1 MATDSSDVLSLFHPL
16 IGSWFRE
23 QVGTPTAIQAMAW
36 PIIAAGDHILLTAPT
51 GSGKTLTA
59 FLWAL
64 NQLVTGRW
72 PAGHTR
78 VLYIS
83 PLKALNTDIRR
94 NLLGPLSGLAR
105 AFQNA
110 GEPFPE
116 LSVMTRSGDTEAAER
131 RRMLRR
137 PPELLITTPESLNI
151 LLSSKNGA
159 ALFSNLSTVIVDEI
173 HAVAGTKRGTHLA
186 SAVERLTR
194 LSGEFQRIAISATV
208 KPLEAVAAFVGG
220 YVMEGGDMPSE
231 PGYAPRRVRVVSAPS
246 QKRIDVEVRFFP
258 RGNAAEDE
266 SGVKPASSPYI
277 PQLAAA
283 CKDIIRANRSTLL
296 FTNNRRHCE
305 TIALLLN
312 QDEDEMLAYS
322 HHGSL
327 SREIRAVVEQRLKAG
342 ELKAIV
348 ATSSL
353 ELGIDIG
360 ALDQVVLVGTP
371 MTVASAVQRIGR
383 AGHQV
388 GAVSHGLLLP
398 LHGRDLMDAAVM
410 APAIADQDIETLTP
424 VAAPLDVLA
433 QIVVSMTGVET
444 WNLDGL
450 YAFIRTMSPYQGL
463 ERRAFDRVIDMLAGR
478 YEDSR
483 LRFLQPLVSVDRVDN
498 TIAAKDYA
506 VRLLYSSGGTIPDRG
521 YFNLRRKDTQGKIG
535 ELDEEFVWERNLGD
549 TFALGMQ
556 SWKIV
561 QVTHNDVFVEPVR
574 PRAADVPFWRAEDL
588 DRSYHFSARIGEFLE
603 RADALLRVEP
613 EALRRELSTRHR
625 LDEGAAETLLEFLQ
639 RQRAVTRASLP
650 HRRHVLVECY
660 MDLSEAQ
667 ETTCI
672 VIHAIWGGRVNR
684 PLSFALAQAW
694 EDAYGERIETFSTNE
709 AIILLAPGRRAPG
722 NIMGLVAPGA
732 LETLL
737 RRRLEATGFFGARFR
752 ENAARALL
760 LPRQSFGRRMP
771 LWLNRQRS
779 KRLLDAVAK
788 YDDFPILVETWR
800 TCIQDEFDLPVLR
813 ALLADVA
820 SGAIA
825 VSEAATAAASPFAS
839 GALWRLTNVF
849 MYEGDKPVTA
859 GPSRLSD
866 DLIKEAVFSAELRP
880 QLPGELCELF
890 ELKAQRLYQGYAP
903 RTAQELLDWVK
914 ERQFLPLDEWERLL
928 SAAGRE
934 ADVPVKT
941 LLKPLAGK
949 LVQGRFTR
957 PGREPV
963 VAVLASE
970 NAARIVTAFQAVP
983 EQCFW
988 TSPAGG
994 SVPAV
999 AAADSA
1005 GDAAD
1010 ALLAEWLGDWLRFY
1024 GPREPDFVQAA
1035 LPVDE
1040 SRLAEAL
1047 ETMLDE
1053 RTVVVDHLVAPGAA
1067 LQVCDAENLEIL
1079 LRLNRTRQ
1087 RPDVRP
1093 LPIDALPLF
1102 VARHQGLA
1110 GGGERPLQA
1119 VIEPLIGYPIPAA
1132 LFETEIL
1139 PARVE
1144 GYSPASLDELA
1155 AESGLAWFGVEEKK
1169 LALGFEESRD
1179 LFMPSAPIDAA
1190 RLEKVGRLFADARG
1204 QYHFDALLDTAKVSS
1219 AALADLLW
1227 ELVWE
1232 GAVVNDSFA
1241 ALRKGI
1247 QTSYKVREP
1256 MLREGGRLRRAH
1268 FQAWKTGRAYPGAWR
1283 LLSAVVPPADAI
1295 DEEEINKERVRLLL
1309 ARYGILFRELLAREL
1324 PALRWG
1330 ALFRALRLMEMSGEI
1345 VAGSFFDGVPGLQFI
1360 SPSNLRAFQEPL
1372 PEDTVYWMNAVDSA
1386 SLCGIDLPMLK
1397 PALQKRVATTHLVY
1411 HGPRL
1416 VVVSRRNGKELEIH
1430 VAPDHP
1436 RLHDYLAVFHTAL
1449 TRAFQPLHRIAVE
1462 TINGERAIHSP
1473 YTTWLR
1479 DGFEVLADPKSIWL
1493 CRRR

>member
-1 MATDSSDVLSLFHPL
+1 MATEKNTLSLFHPL
-16 IGSWFRE
+16 IERWFRK
-23 QVGTPTAIQAMAW
+23 QVGTPTAIQALAW
-36 PIIAAGDHILLTAPT
+36 PIIAGGEHVLLTAPT

-72 PAGHTR
+72 PAGATR
-78 VLYIS
+78 VLYVS

-94 NLLGPLSGLAR
+94 NLLGPLAGLAGV
-105 AFQNA
+105 FQEA

-151 LLSSKNGA
+151 LLTSKSGTGM
-159 ALFSNLSTVIVDEI
+159 FGNLATVIVDEI
-173 HAVAGTKRGTHLA
+173 HAVAGSKRGTHLA
-186 SAVERLTR
+186 TAVERLTR

-208 KPLEAVAAFVGG
+208 KPMEAVAAFVGG
-220 YVMEGGDMPSE
+220 YRLETSGSAE
-231 PGYAPRRVRVVSAPS
+231 PRYEPRPVRVVSAPS
-246 QKRIDVEVRFFP
+246 QKQIDVEVRFFP
-258 RGNAAEDE
+258 RDNAGDE
-266 SGVKPASSPYI
+266 SPGANPGASPYI
-277 PQLAAA
+277 PQLAEA
-283 CKDIIRANRSTLL
+283 CKDIIRRNRSTLL

-305 TIALLLN
+305 TIAMLLN
-312 QDEDEMLAYS
+312 QDEPEMLAYS

-410 APAIADQDIETLTP
+410 APAIAEQDIETIAP
-424 VAAPLDVLA
+424 VPAPLDVLA
-433 QIVVSMTGVET
+433 QVIVSMTGVET
-444 WNLDGL
+444 WDVDTL
-450 YAFIRTMSPYQGL
+450 YAFVRTMSPYRHL
-463 ERRAFDRVIDMLAGR
+463 ERRHFDLVVDMLAGR

-483 LRFLQPLVSVDRVDN
+483 LRFLQPLVSFDRVDN
-498 TIAAKDYA
+498 TLAAKEHA

-561 QVTHNDVFVEPVR
+561 QITHNDVFVEPSR

-603 RADALLRVEP
+603 HADALLRVDP
-613 EALRRELSTRHR
+613 EALRRELRRRHF
-625 LDEGAAETLLEFLQ
+625 LDEAASATLLEFLQ
-639 RQRAVTRASLP
+639 RQRAATQAALP
-650 HRRHVLVECY
+650 HHRHVLVESY
-660 MDLSEAQ
+660 MDMQEAQ
-667 ETTCI
+667 ETTCVI
-672 VIHAIWGGRVNR
+672 IHAIWGGRVNR

-694 EDAYGERIETFSTNE
+694 EDAHGERIETFSTNE
-709 AIILLAPGRRAPG
+709 AIILLVPGRRTPG
-722 NIMGLVAPGA
+722 DIMGLVEPAA
-732 LETLL
+732 LEGLL
-737 RRRLEATGFFGARFR
+737 RRRLESTGFFGARFR

-779 KRLLDAVAK
+779 KRLLDAVGK
-788 YDDFPILVETWR
+788 YEDFPILVETWR
-800 TCIQDEFDLPVLR
+800 ACIQDEFDLPVLR

-820 SGAIA
+820 SGA
-825 VSEAATAAASPFAS
+825 VRVTETATAGASPFAS

-849 MYEGDKPVTA
+849 MYEGDEPVTA
-859 GPSRLSD
+859 GPSRLSE
-866 DLIKEAVFSAELRP
+866 DLVKEAVFSAELRP
-880 QLPGELCELF
+880 QLPRELCELF
-890 ELKAQRLYQGYAP
+890 EQKAQRLFPGYAP
-903 RTAQELLDWVK
+903 RTPQELLEWVK

-928 SAAGRE
+928 SAAERD
-934 ADVPVKT
+934 AAAPART

-949 LVQGRFTR
+949 LLQGRFSR

-963 VAVLASE
+963 VAVLAVE
-970 NAARIVTAFQAVP
+970 NAARIMAAFQVAP

-988 TSPAGG
+988 NAPAGG
-994 SVPAV
+994 AVPPVNAEALDSD
-999 AAADSA
+999 AAA
-1005 GDAAD
+1005 
-1010 ALLAEWLGDWLRFY
+1010 ALLAEWLGEWLRFY
-1024 GPREPDFVQAA
+1024 GPREPDYVQAA
-1035 LPVDE
+1035 LPVDAQ
-1040 SRLAEAL
+1040 RLAEAL
-1047 ETMLDE
+1047 ETLLDE
-1053 RTVVVDHLVAPGAA
+1053 RAVVVDHLIAPGSA

-1110 GGGERPLQA
+1110 GGKRPLQET
-1119 VIEPLIGYPIPAA
+1119 IEPLIGYAIPSG
-1132 LFETEIL
+1132 LFETDVL
-1139 PARVE
+1139 PARVD
-1144 GYSPASLDELA
+1144 GYAPAALDELV
-1155 AESGLAWFGVEEKK
+1155 AESGLGWFGVEEKK

-1179 LFMPSAPIDAA
+1179 LFMPARAA
-1190 RLEKVGRLFADARG
+1190 DGTLHEQIGSLFADARG
-1204 QYHFDALLDTAKVSS
+1204 QYHFDALLDSAKLSS
-1219 AALADLLW
+1219 TALAGLLW
-1227 ELVWE
+1227 ELVWK
-1232 GAVVNDSFA
+1232 GAVANDSFA

-1268 FQAWKTGRAYPGAWR
+1268 FQAWKTGRAYPGTWR
-1283 LLSAVVPPADAI
+1283 LLPAVAPPADAI

-1309 ARYGILFRELLAREL
+1309 ARYGVLFRELLAREL
-1324 PALRWG
+1324 PMLRWG
-1330 ALFRALRLMEMSGEI
+1330 VLFRALRLMEMSGEI
-1345 VAGSFFDGVPGLQFI
+1345 VAGSFFDEVPGLQFI
-1360 SPSNLRAFQEPL
+1360 SPANLRAFREPL
-1372 PEDTVYWMNAVDSA
+1372 PEDAIYWMNAVDPA
-1386 SLCGIDLPMLK
+1386 SLCGIELPALK

-1411 HGPRL
+1411 HGRRL

-1430 VAPDHP
+1430 VPPDHP
-1436 RLHDYLAVFHTAL
+1436 RLREYLALFEVAL
-1449 TRAFQPLHRIAVE
+1449 TRAFQPVHRIAVE

-1479 DGFEVLADPKSIWL
+1479 DWFEVLADPKSIWL
-1493 CRRR
+1493 CRRRH